1 MSIKCDTDDTIKK
14 LTEIYGAKLMA
25 FEKLVTSQEGLHE
38 ISSYVCD
45 HFDNG
50 GGALKIK
57 ITNSGKR
64 SISQNAFQH
73 VCYQEISQYLISKG
87 RTEWSPDFVKKN
99 LKNKFLGWIQEPFV
113 DIKTGERCDIWTLR
127 HTSKLD
133 KGEAMNYITQILDW
147 AESIG
152 CHIRIP
158 EDSEY
163 YQAMQ
168 QQNQ

>member
-1 MSIKCDTDDTIKK
+1 MSIKGF
-14 LTEIYGAKLMA
+14 TEKYGATVMA
-25 FEKLVTSQEGLHE
+25 FEKLVTSPEGLHE

-64 SISQNAFQH
+64 SLSQNAFQH
-73 VCYQEISQYLISKG
+73 VIYGEISRYLISKG
-87 RTEWSPDFVKKN
+87 RNEWTPDFVKKN
-99 LKNKFLGWIQEPFV
+99 LKNKFLGWKQEPFV
-113 DIKTGERCDIWTLR
+113 DIKTGERRDIWTLR
-127 HTSKLD
+127 KTSELD
-133 KGEAMNYITQILDW
+133 KGESMNYTTQILDW

-152 CHIRIP
+152 CQIRIP

-163 YQAMQ
+163 FQSMQ

>member
-1 MSIKCDTDDTIKK
+1 
-14 LTEIYGAKLMA
+14 MA
-25 FEKLVTSQEGLHE
+25 FEKLVTSPDWLHE

-64 SISQNAFQH
+64 SLSQNAFQH

-87 RTEWSPDFVKKN
+87 RTEWTPDFVKKN
-99 LKNKFLGWIQEPFV
+99 LKNKFLGWTQEPFV
-113 DIKTGERCDIWTLR
+113 DIKTGERREIWTLR

-133 KGEAMNYITQILDW
+133 KGEAMNYITQILEW

-158 EDSEY
+158 EDCEY
-163 YQAMQ
+163 MDLIKG
-168 QQNQ
+168 QNL